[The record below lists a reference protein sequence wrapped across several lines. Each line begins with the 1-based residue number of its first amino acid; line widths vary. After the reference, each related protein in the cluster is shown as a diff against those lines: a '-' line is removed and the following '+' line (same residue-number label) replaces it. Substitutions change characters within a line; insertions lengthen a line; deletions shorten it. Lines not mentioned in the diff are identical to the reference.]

1 MLEIG
6 MVEDG
11 DLDGYLVRR
20 SEWTGTGVKWR
31 FKHPMVLDRRWRGKL
46 PKFEFV
52 KCEFQNNRD

>member
-20 SEWTGTGVKWR
+20 SEWTGNGVKWR
-31 FKHPMVLDRRWRGKL
+31 FRHPMV
-46 PKFEFV
+46 EFV
-52 KCEFQNNRD
+52 KMKFLRNKE